1 MVLAFLQI
9 KIIRHINF
17 RLNLKSCKF
26 ELTQDHKDMDR
37 GFVSVGAVGAFAPTV
52 LRNLMIIYRICTHR
66 STCKQTL
73 GI

>member
-52 LRNLMIIYRICTHR
+52 SEENTINAQHLKPQC
-66 STCKQTL
+66 
-73 GI
+73 